1 MGNSTSSVALPAT
14 PANSF
19 PRHHQRYHA
28 APPPVVPP
36 APVTKVLPVPA
47 LPDQRALLRSTQ
59 NGAILH
65 QGGTISGRR
74 FSIGSLHTAKEQMPS
89 LDEDMGSPQHRRRN
103 TMGSTGSR
111 GSQGPQE
118 ARGQKSYVPLSD
130 GSPDVKR
137 RHQRK
142 QQQQHFYGS
151 EPDLRAPSQP
161 HYQHQQPLSRPPRM
175 RKKYKAPAPPPTH
188 LDAKGDARDSPQRAR
203 LFRTRAETSQMNSAS
218 SRVLQEIQS
227 NGQSGIGGVE
237 RLRRERDPS
246 TNRRERDPS
255 TGRRERDPSTGRK
268 EIDPP
273 TGRRE
278 RDHSTGRRERD
289 HSTGRRERDH
299 STGRRERDLSTGRGE
314 RDPSTGRRDRDP
326 STGRREADPP
336 QRRERDPS
344 SGRREAPRSG
354 EGVRS
359 SSPAVAAAPSGRR
372 RREPTGAEAVARGSG
387 RKSRREEEKAAA
399 AAVSSGKREG
409 QTHGGKWLSSPE
421 FQAELLR
428 ATMDRGIRKAKYEP
442 ANSSVRSTESSG
454 NKDSGRLVSNKDLK
468 QSDIRTNEKLD
479 QEFRM
484 PKNQP
489 ERIKESPP
497 APAPTPFYFGMEG
510 DIEDE
515 MRTKAL
521 SEERDKVDKF
531 AERVRQVK
539 LEEALIEEVEW
550 HRRSDDEEEEESGI
564 DLCLRPTLPKKQPQ
578 VPRFSPIAA
587 WRQLG
592 SPATMHSPEPSIVL
606 TDNLLPDK
614 VPAIESSRVIE
625 MERRGEKSADS
636 GISGDASPGPGAPI
650 LRGAPPSPT
659 VWTPQ
664 QDLAEEETS
673 SEDGPI
679 NVPHPP
685 HVLYLSLSLPRAT
698 DSSMWRSPYTRGRES
713 SLDKLKRSVSG
724 AIFGKGGL
732 DDWHSAGERPLDDN
746 WSLGHCG
753 VKREGPQLPGG
764 DVSDSGCIGRVM
776 YLPQGPLSPSQRCHS
791 LDLLGGEILGGG
803 RDFPQG
809 QKEGWEDIAMRR
821 VEEDFERDRA
831 LDRARLKVQLR
842 ALNESEREA
851 DRSVGYGPSSLPA
864 DVRYEPDGDA
874 APVEFERRLNPDD
887 RLSSSPPPSSSS
899 SPLPSSSPSPS
910 PARRRR
916 GAPSSSTA
924 QKITRREWRKDPKRV
939 PPPTRVLSEFRQQR
953 RDYREPPKG
962 SSNPTPP
969 AQQHIRHPSVV
980 CDIPKS
986 GDKKPESPSAVM
998 EASSKSERTSSNGTS
1013 GQNSSKSSG
1022 TKLPSDNYRRDFAH
1036 GSLPVPLDVD
1046 SAGEKQSQRNSR
1058 SLTPVGRNDIEGA
1071 DRKAKSNASSVS
1083 SLCSLDAVKRGKP
1096 VGGGNVHEG
1105 SSREASSDSKRHTDG
1120 NGASGSGLK
1129 SKAPV
1134 FTSLQPYT
1142 PGKGYRPIS
1151 FNPGNQSQKLAQSV
1165 S

>member
-1 MGNSTSSVALPAT
+1 MGNSTSSVALPAA
-14 PANSF
+14 PVNSF

-74 FSIGSLHTAKEQMPS
+74 FSIGSLHAAKEQLPS
-89 LDEDMGSPQHRRRN
+89 LDEDLGSPHHRRRN
-103 TMGSTGSR
+103 TMGSTGSK
-111 GSQGPQE
+111 GSKGAPGE
-118 ARGQKSYVPLSD
+118 TRGQKSYLELSD

-142 QQQQHFYGS
+142 QQQFYGS
-151 EPDLRAPSQP
+151 EPDLRAPIPS
-161 HYQHQQPLSRPPRM
+161 HQQIHHHQQMSRPPRM
-175 RKKYKAPAPPPTH
+175 RKKYKAPAPPPAH
-188 LDAKGDARDSPQRAR
+188 LTDGKGDARDSPQRAR

-218 SRVLQEIQS
+218 SRGVLQEVPANCQPS
-227 NGQSGIGGVE
+227 AE
-237 RLRRERDPS
+237 RLSRRDA
-246 TNRRERDPS
+246 
-255 TGRRERDPSTGRK
+255 GRR
-268 EIDPP
+268 
-273 TGRRE
+273 
-278 RDHSTGRRERD
+278 
-289 HSTGRRERDH
+289 
-299 STGRRERDLSTGRGE
+299 
-314 RDPSTGRRDRDP
+314 
-326 STGRREADPP
+326 
-336 QRRERDPS
+336 
-344 SGRREAPRSG
+344 
-354 EGVRS
+354 
-359 SSPAVAAAPSGRR
+359 VAAAEARSASPVAAAAPPGRR
-372 RREPTGAEAVARGSG
+372 RRDPSADEPGARS
-387 RKSRREEEKAAA
+387 SRRDGER
-399 AAVSSGKREG
+399 G
-409 QTHGGKWLSSPE
+409 TKWLSSPE

-428 ATMDRGIRKAKYEP
+428 VTLDRGIRKAKHDP
-442 ANSSVRSTESSG
+442 TNSGVRSRESSG
-454 NKDSGRLVSNKDLK
+454 NREAARVGTNKDLK
-468 QSDIRTNEKLD
+468 PSETKAHEKLD
-479 QEFRM
+479 QESRM
-484 PKNQP
+484 PKSQP
-489 ERIKESPP
+489 ERTKENSS

-515 MRTKAL
+515 MKTKAM
-521 SEERDKVDKF
+521 SEERDKVEKF
-531 AERVRQVK
+531 AERVRQMRM
-539 LEEALIEEVEW
+539 EEVLTEEVEW
-550 HRRSDDEEEEESGI
+550 QRRSDDEEEEESGI

-587 WRQLG
+587 WRLLG
-592 SPATMHSPEPSIVL
+592 SPVMMHSPEPSIVL
-606 TDNLLPDK
+606 TDSLLPEK
-614 VPAIESSRVIE
+614 VPAMGGSRVIE
-625 MERRGEKSADS
+625 MEPRGEKSADS
-636 GISGDASPGPGAPI
+636 GISGDASPGPGVPI

-664 QDLAEEETS
+664 QDLAEEESS

-698 DSSMWRSPYTRGRES
+698 DGSMWRSPYTRGRES

-724 AIFGKGGL
+724 AIFGKAGGS
-732 DDWHSAGERPLDDN
+732 DEWHSVGERPLDDN

-753 VKREGPQLPGG
+753 VKRDGAQLPGG
-764 DVSDSGCIGRVM
+764 DVSDSGCMGRVM
-776 YLPQGPLSPSQRCHS
+776 YLPQGPLSPSHRSHS

-803 RDFPQG
+803 REFPPR

-821 VEEDFERDRA
+821 VEEDFERGRA
-831 LDRARLKVQLR
+831 LDRARLRVQLR

-874 APVEFERRLNPDD
+874 APPAFERRLDSGD

-916 GAPSSSTA
+916 GTTSSSTA

-962 SSNPTPP
+962 SANPPP
-969 AQQHIRHPSVV
+969 PTHQHIRHPSVV
-980 CDIPKS
+980 CDIPKT
-986 GDKKPESPSAVM
+986 GDKKPESSTITPSV
-998 EASSKSERTSSNGTS
+998 ESSSKNVTERIMNGGTS
-1013 GQNSSKSSG
+1013 GHTSTKSSS
-1022 TKLPSDNYRRDFAH
+1022 TKTPSDNYRRDFAH
-1036 GSLPVPLDVD
+1036 GSLPAPMDAD
-1046 SAGEKQSQRNSR
+1046 SSGEKRTQRNSR
-1058 SLTPVGRNDIEGA
+1058 SLTPVGRNENEA
-1071 DRKAKSNASSVS
+1071 PDRKAKSNASSIS
-1083 SLCSLDAVKRGKP
+1083 SLCSLDATRRGKP
-1096 VGGGNVHEG
+1096 NAGGNSHDAV
-1105 SSREASSDSKRHTDG
+1105 SRDVSGASSDSKRNLEN
-1120 NGASGSGLK
+1120 NGASTSGLR
-1129 SKAPV
+1129 SKAPL

-1151 FNPGNQSQKLAQSV
+1151 FNPGNQTQKLAQSV